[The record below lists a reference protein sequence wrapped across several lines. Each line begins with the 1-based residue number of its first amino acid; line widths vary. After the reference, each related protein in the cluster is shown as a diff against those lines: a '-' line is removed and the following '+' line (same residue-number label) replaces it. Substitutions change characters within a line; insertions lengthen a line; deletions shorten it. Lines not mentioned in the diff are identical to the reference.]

1 MFDKILFKIRRDFI
15 SDDNTQHMHEQQKLD
30 KHMNE
35 QHMHKQHMH
44 SQRRFK
50 QHRLRRR
57 ADRAIKRRP
66 PWREYT
72 LTFVVLILVVI
83 SMYIGVIEIKI
94 TDTISFLLLPLI
106 YSLVMGL
113 ALYLA
118 KPFKYID
125 EEQAKV
131 SAYWCSDL

>member
-1 MFDKILFKIRRDFI
+1 
-15 SDDNTQHMHEQQKLD
+15 MHEQQKLD

-57 ADRAIKRRP
+57 ADRAIKKRP

-94 TDTISFLLLPLI
+94 TDTISFLLLPHRFL
-106 YSLVMGL
+106 
-113 ALYLA
+113 
-118 KPFKYID
+118 
-125 EEQAKV
+125 
-131 SAYWCSDL
+131 W